1 MIMQDKLE
9 KERNDAKN
17 NVEEYVYEMRDK
29 LHGML
34 EKFVSESVSM
44 AALVTEINNK
54 VCGYIQLHIW
64 DPFAYC
70 EITFLLLGS

>member
-17 NVEEYVYEMRDK
+17 YVEEYVYDMRDK

-34 EKFVSESVSM
+34 EKFVSETVSKNFPLKQQLSCNESCKSEQV
-44 AALVTEINNK
+44 LVLRLKKNIFMP
-54 VCGYIQLHIW
+54 L
-64 DPFAYC
+64 
-70 EITFLLLGS
+70 